1 MTKRGSL
8 TENVYKI
15 LRRAI
20 LEQRLGPGVK
30 LPEDTI
36 GEQLSVSR
44 TVVRR
49 ALDMLRAEELV
60 DVSPNKS
67 ASVARPTIEE
77 AKDAF
82 DVRKD
87 LERLVIER
95 ICGKISARQQKL
107 LLSSIA
113 KEAQSH
119 KNRQADYVRQ
129 AAEFHILLAEMA
141 GSPLLLKYLS
151 TLIAKSPIILGLYGR
166 PNWPVC
172 SLQEH
177 RDVVSALVN
186 DEKKQALTIMENH
199 LHGLLTM
206 ALDTEPDDAA
216 TLQSVL
222 QHYAGIAKSR
232 RKGKEKIHAESEDSF
247 QLYKRRS
254 A

>member
-8 TENVYKI
+8 TGNVYKI

-20 LEQRLGPGVK
+20 LEQRLGPGMK

-49 ALDMLRAEELV
+49 ALDMLCAEELV

-67 ASVARPTIEE
+67 ASVARPTIDE

-82 DVRKD
+82 NVRID

-95 ICGKISARQQKL
+95 ICGKITPGQEKL

-113 KEAQSH
+113 KEEQAH
-119 KNRQADYVRQ
+119 KNRQADYVRR

-166 PNWPVC
+166 PNWQVC
-172 SLQEH
+172 NLQEH
-177 RDVVSALVN
+177 RNVVSALVN
-186 DEKKQALTIMENH
+186 DEKERALTVMENH

-206 ALDTEPDDAA
+206 ALDTEPHDAA

-222 QHYAGIAKSR
+222 QHYAGIEKSK
-232 RKGKEKIHAESEDSF
+232 RKGKGKIQAESEDSF
-247 QLYKRRS
+247 QPYKQRS